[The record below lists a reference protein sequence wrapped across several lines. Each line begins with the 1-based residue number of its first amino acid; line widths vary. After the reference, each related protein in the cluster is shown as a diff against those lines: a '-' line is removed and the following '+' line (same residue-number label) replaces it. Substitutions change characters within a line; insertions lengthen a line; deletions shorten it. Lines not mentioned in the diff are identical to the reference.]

1 MSTQTIYRVQ
11 LLLNLEPL
19 ERPGGLFLEESSID
33 PGYEVGDS
41 FKITKRVGIQ
51 TETELG
57 NQEFSF
63 TATVLQREVEYNGY
77 QKIVNILVESPDRTI
92 IKDYQ
97 EAYKALI
104 AAKEKMSKN

>member
-1 MSTQTIYRVQ
+1 MSTQTIYSVQ
-11 LLLNLEPL
+11 LLLNIEPL
-19 ERPGGLFLEESSID
+19 GPGGLVLETSITD
-33 PGYEVGDS
+33 PGYQVGDS

-63 TATVLQREVEYNGY
+63 TATVLKREVEYNGD
-77 QKIVNILVESPDRTI
+77 QKIVNIFVESPDRTI

-97 EAYKALI
+97 EAFQALNF
-104 AAKEKMSKN
+104 K